1 MTSAGGRDNFTG
13 GRVGVIGAGIAG
25 LVTAKVLRDDG
36 FEVVVFD
43 KEDAPGGVWIE
54 ARTYPGLR
62 TNNSRD
68 TYAYTDHPY
77 PESADVFPTAG
88 QVREYLASYV
98 DRFGLAPMLRL
109 STEVIRVSEVTDGF
123 ELKVC
128 GPDGVEDLRF
138 DFVVVCAG
146 VFSTPQVP
154 DIEGGNEFGGVLLHS
169 SQAIDPGL
177 VAGRRVIVV
186 GAGKSA
192 LDCAAWAGEHA
203 RETTLVFRK
212 AHPML
217 PRFLPGG
224 TPSDRTILNR
234 FAESFFRYHRQSRIE
249 RFLHGPGKKLTER
262 YWRVVSAVM
271 RLLLRSPKI
280 MTPDAPLPAGIENLG
295 VGDEFFRMARRG
307 RIALRRDSIAAF
319 PGGRTVELVGGQR
332 LEADVV
338 VFATGWRQELEFLA
352 PDLEKTVRV
361 EGRFRLYRHI
371 LPPTLPR
378 LGFIGYGSS
387 DACQL
392 SAEVSAHWL
401 SQHFLGEL
409 DLPTADDM
417 HGEITRVGQWLSE
430 VMPARPEGYYLG
442 PYLAHHIDDLMR
454 DMGLPVR
461 RTDNFISE
469 YFDTFL
475 PGRYADLT
483 EERLQARVRGARR
496 RRYVSAG
503 GSLGGVAAITLAYA
517 LYRRLRAS
525 T

>member
-1 MTSAGGRDNFTG
+1 MTSTG
-13 GRVGVIGAGIAG
+13 GKRVGIIGAGIAG
-25 LVTAKVLRDDG
+25 LVTAKVMRDDG

-43 KEDAPGGVWIE
+43 KEDAAGGVWIA

-77 PESADVFPTAG
+77 PESADVFPTAA

-98 DRFGLAPMLRL
+98 ERFGLTPLLRL
-109 STEVIRVSEVTDGF
+109 STEVIRVSEADGGF

-146 VFSTPQVP
+146 VFSAPRLP
-154 DIEGGNEFGGVLLHS
+154 EIAGAGEFGGALLHS
-169 SQAIDPGL
+169 SQAIDPAVFEGK
-177 VAGRRVIVV
+177 RVVVV

-203 RETTLVFRK
+203 RECSLVFRK

-217 PRFLPGG
+217 PRFMPGG
-224 TPSDRTILNR
+224 APSDRVILNR
-234 FAESFFRYHRQSRIE
+234 FTESFFRYHRQSRIE
-249 RFLHGPGKKLTER
+249 RFLHGPGQGITDR
-262 YWRVVSAVM
+262 YWRVMSAFL
-271 RLLLRSPKI
+271 RFLLRSPKA

-295 VGDEFFRMARRG
+295 VSDEFFRMARRG
-307 RIALRRDSIAAF
+307 RIALRRGSIAAF
-319 PGGRTVELVGGQR
+319 SGDTAVELADGQR
-332 LEADVV
+332 LDADVV

-352 PDLEKTVRV
+352 PELEKTVRV
-361 EGRFRLYRHI
+361 ESRFQLYRHI

-409 DLPTADDM
+409 TLPKADDM
-417 HGEITRVGQWLSE
+417 HGEIARVGKWLGE

-442 PYLAHHIDDLMR
+442 PYLTHHIDELMR

-461 RTDNFISE
+461 RTDNFVSE
-469 YFDTFL
+469 YFDTML
-475 PGRYADLT
+475 PGRYADLA
-483 EERLQARVRGARR
+483 EERLQVRVRGSRR

-503 GSLGGVAAITLAYA
+503 RSLTGVAALTMAYA
-517 LYRRLRAS
+517 CYRKYRGRSA
-525 T
+525 

>member
-1 MTSAGGRDNFTG
+1 MTSAGGK
-13 GRVGVIGAGIAG
+13 RVGIIGAGIAG

-43 KEDAPGGVWIE
+43 KEAAAGGVWIE

-68 TYAYTDHPY
+68 TYAYSDHPY

-98 DRFGLAPMLRL
+98 ERFGLAALLRL
-109 STEVIRVSEVTDGF
+109 STEVTRVSEADNGF
-123 ELKVC
+123 DLRVC
-128 GPDGVEDLRF
+128 GPEGIEDLRF

-146 VFSTPQVP
+146 VFSTPRLP
-154 DIEGGNEFGGVLLHS
+154 IIDGGTEFGGRLLHS
-169 SQAIDPGL
+169 SRATDPAL
-177 VAGRRVIVV
+177 FTGRRVVVV

-203 RETTLVFRK
+203 RECTLVFRR

-224 TPSDRTILNR
+224 TPSDRIILNR
-234 FAESFFRYHRQSRIE
+234 FTESFFRYHRQSRIE
-249 RFLHGPGKKLTER
+249 RFLHGPGRKLTER
-262 YWRVVSAVM
+262 YWRAVSASM
-271 RLLLRSPKI
+271 RFALRSPKV
-280 MTPDAPLPAGIENLG
+280 MVPDAPLPAGIESLG
-295 VGDEFFRMARRG
+295 VSDEFFRMARRG
-307 RIALRRDSIAAF
+307 RIALRRDSITAF
-319 PGGRTVELVGGQR
+319 PGGTTIELAGGDR
-332 LEADVV
+332 LDADIV

-352 PDLEKTVRV
+352 PELEKTVRGD
-361 EGRFRLYRHI
+361 GRFQLYRHI

-392 SAEVSAHWL
+392 SAEISAHWL

-409 DLPTADDM
+409 DLPGVDDM
-417 HGEITRVGQWLSE
+417 HSEIARVGAWLGE
-430 VMPARPEGYYLG
+430 VMPARSEGYYLG
-442 PYLAHHIDDLMR
+442 PYLIHHIDELMS

-461 RTDNFISE
+461 RTDNFVSE
-469 YFDTFL
+469 YFDTL
-475 PGRYADLT
+475 SPGRYADLT
-483 EERLQARVRGARR
+483 EERLQVRARASRR

-503 GSLGGVAAITLAYA
+503 RSLSGVAAFTMAYA
-517 LYRRLRAS
+517 CYRRLRGRSA
-525 T
+525 